1 METQDL
7 NEIIKQQNEIIAV
20 KDSKI
25 EILEEHI
32 GELKNKIRNLSDE
45 VFWLE
50 YDKSYRQQESKES
63 HDWFGLVMFIVA
75 LGAVMAMVML
85 CR

>member
-1 METQDL
+1 MKTQDL

-25 EILEEHI
+25 GILEERI
-32 GELKNKIRNLSDE
+32 GELKKKIRDLSDE

-50 YDKSYRQQESKES
+50 YEKSESKGS

-75 LGAVMAMVML
+75 LVAVMAMVML

>member
-25 EILEEHI
+25 GILEEHI
-32 GELKNKIRNLSDE
+32 GELKKKIRDLSDE

-50 YDKSYRQQESKES
+50 YEKSETQGSKGS
-63 HDWFGLVMFIVA
+63 CDLFGWVMFSVA
-75 LGAVMAMVML
+75 VVAVLTMVL
-85 CR
+85 SCR

>member
-25 EILEEHI
+25 GILEERI
-32 GELKNKIRNLSDE
+32 GELNKKIMDLSDE

-50 YDKSYRQQESKES
+50 YEKSESKGS
-63 HDWFGLVMFIVA
+63 YDWFGLVMFIVA
-75 LGAVMAMVML
+75 LGAVMVMVMS

>member
-25 EILEEHI
+25 GILEERI
-32 GELKNKIRNLSDE
+32 DELKKKIRDLSDE

-50 YDKSYRQQESKES
+50 YEKSETKES
-63 HDWFGLVMFIVA
+63 SIGGVFLLCLLIIGLMV
-75 LGAVMAMVML
+75 AMVTT

>member
-7 NEIIKQQNEIIAV
+7 NEIIKQQNEIILA

-25 EILEEHI
+25 GILEEDI
-32 GELKNKIRNLSDE
+32 VKLKENIRDLSDE

-50 YDKSYRQQESKES
+50 CEKSESKGS

-75 LGAVMAMVML
+75 LGAVMAMVMS

>member
-25 EILEEHI
+25 GILEERI
-32 GELKNKIRNLSDE
+32 GELKKKIRDLSDE

-50 YDKSYRQQESKES
+50 YEKTSPQSS
-63 HDWFGLVMFIVA
+63 HDLFSWVMFAIV
-75 LGAVMAMVML
+75 LGAVMMVLL